1 MGFMLLAT
9 SCLESG
15 LQHPSGT
22 AHFSAT
28 IQQLDERVDGYVVN
42 LSFEDLEDLSLNS
55 STNPFVPRSLR
66 GISAETAER
75 LWSKA
80 RSSIVLPPITD
91 LLPDTEV
98 ALAEI
103 LNEVAERAGIFRFH
117 IEVPTLEGVYA
128 LETVLSGLSPFI
140 SIVARGFE
148 TKAAVIAEMRPLLTG
163 TPNLSFAAQG
173 RLWTEQISAIA
184 STPMLSLIRE
194 TAEKYSDLCWAS
206 INSNHRSYLGTY
218 GLTSTLLAGS
228 GRTIPESLIEHLSVD
243 GAIVIE
249 GGTPLEATPLLFRE
263 IDNVREIT
271 RALQLWRPTKQ
282 PQRRPTSA
290 LEKLA
295 QELRASAG

>member
-1 MGFMLLAT
+1 MGFVLLAT
-9 SCLESG
+9 SCLEKW
-15 LQHPSGT
+15 LQSPSGT
-22 AHFSAT
+22 ALFSAT
-28 IQQLDERVDGYVVN
+28 IRQLNEIVDGYLIK
-42 LSFEDLEDLSLNS
+42 LSFDDLEDLSLHPS
-55 STNPFVPRSLR
+55 KTPFFPRSLR
-66 GISAETAER
+66 DISAETSER

-80 RSSIVLPPITD
+80 HNGILLPPITD

-117 IEVPTLEGVYA
+117 IEVPTLEGVHA
-128 LETVLSGLSPFI
+128 LETVLSKLSPFI
-140 SIVARGFE
+140 SLVARGFE
-148 TKAAVIAEMRPLLTG
+148 TKPSVIAELRPLITF
-163 TPNLSFAAQG
+163 TPNLYFSARG
-173 RLWTEQISAIA
+173 RLWTEQVSAIA

-194 TAEKYSDLCWAS
+194 NSPKYSDLCWS
-206 INSNHRSYLGTY
+206 STNSNHRSYLGMY
-218 GLTSTLLAGS
+218 DLASTLLAGS
-228 GRTIPESLIEHLSVD
+228 GRTIPESLIEYLSVD

-249 GGTPLEATPLLFRE
+249 GETPSAATPLLFRE